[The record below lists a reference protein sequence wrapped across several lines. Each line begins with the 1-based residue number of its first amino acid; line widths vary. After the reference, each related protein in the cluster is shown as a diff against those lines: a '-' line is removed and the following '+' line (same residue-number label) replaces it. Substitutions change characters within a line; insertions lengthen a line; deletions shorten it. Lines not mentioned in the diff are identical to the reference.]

1 MKMFLCIIELYMIFH
16 LLKNSVYLLILKKKT
31 YVMIPKNHPIYK
43 FPYNVHERVEYIKD
57 LLNKKSILKL
67 TFITHKEGTTNNV
80 KYKLEL
86 TYIRGLDEYED
97 LIKELGGIL
106 DGDKFIFLIE

>member
-1 MKMFLCIIELYMIFH
+1 
-16 LLKNSVYLLILKKKT
+16 
-31 YVMIPKNHPIYK
+31 MIPKNHPIYK